1 MKNTKYKKELPTLD
15 LEKVLSIDEAVETL
29 LNQPKRKFTESVD
42 IAVSLGIDPKKS
54 DQNVRGSLTLPHS
67 LGKDVK
73 IVAFVDGDKA
83 KEAKDAGADF
93 VGTDDL
99 LEKYKDGNID
109 FDVAITTPSMMKVV
123 SKLAKVLGPKGLM
136 PNPKSGTVTENI
148 EKAVK
153 DVKHGQVRFKTEKE
167 GIVQGTI
174 ANSEMDK
181 TKLTENLNS
190 FMAEIK
196 RLKPAS
202 SKGIYIQD
210 IYLSTTMGPG
220 YRIDVSQFWDIEDWR
235 C

>member
-1 MKNTKYKKELPTLD
+1 
-15 LEKVLSIDEAVETL
+15 
-29 LNQPKRKFTESVD
+29 
-42 IAVSLGIDPKKS
+42 
-54 DQNVRGSLTLPHS
+54 
-67 LGKDVK
+67 LGKEVK
-73 IVAFVDGDKA
+73 VVAFVDGDKA
-83 KEAKDAGADF
+83 KEAEAAGADF
-93 VGTDDL
+93 IGTEDL

-109 FDVAITTPSMMKVV
+109 FDVAITTPGMMKVV

-167 GIVQGTI
+167 GIVQGTV
-174 ANSEMDK
+174 ANSTMDK
-181 TKLTENLNS
+181 DKMTENLNS

-202 SKGIYIQD
+202 SKGIYIED

-220 YRIDVSQFWDIEDWR
+220 YRIDVSQF
-235 C
+235 